1 MLSPEQTFDEILKLI
16 MIMVS
21 FGVQCTISTLVKHDD
36 GYWDKGAEVNRLL
49 FDEIPPEQLI
59 DNSGLESRH
68 LNGSRLH
75 LNTDDSARVASNFY
89 THIRQQS
96 LEAL

>member
-1 MLSPEQTFDEILKLI
+1 MLSPEQIVDDILKLR
-16 MIMVS
+16 MIIAS
-21 FGVQCTISTLVKHDD
+21 SGIQCTISTLVKRDD
-36 GYWDKGAEVNRLL
+36 GYWDKGTEVNRLL

-75 LNTDDSARVASNFY
+75 LNTAGSARPASNFR

-96 LEAL
+96 L

>member
-1 MLSPEQTFDEILKLI
+1 
-16 MIMVS
+16 MIIVS
-21 FGVQCTISTLVKHDD
+21 FGIHCTISTLVKRDD

-75 LNTDDSARVASNFY
+75 LNTAGSARLASNFR

-96 LEAL
+96 L

>member
-1 MLSPEQTFDEILKLI
+1 
-16 MIMVS
+16 MVS
-21 FGVQCTISTLVKHDD
+21 FGIQCTISTLVKRDN
-36 GYWDKGAEVNRLL
+36 GYWDKGTEVNRLL

-59 DNSGLESRH
+59 DNSGRESCH

-75 LNTDDSARVASNFY
+75 LNTAGSATLASNFR

-96 LEAL
+96 L

>member
-1 MLSPEQTFDEILKLI
+1 MLDAYLELETETF
-16 MIMVS
+16 
-21 FGVQCTISTLVKHDD
+21 T
-36 GYWDKGAEVNRLL
+36 VNRLL

-68 LNGSRLH
+68 LNGNRLH
-75 LNTDDSARVASNFY
+75 LNTAGSARLASNFR

-96 LEAL
+96 L

>member
-1 MLSPEQTFDEILKLI
+1 MAEKGKMGKREGGKILKEITDTFD
-16 MIMVS
+16 
-21 FGVQCTISTLVKHDD
+21 
-36 GYWDKGAEVNRLL
+36 GYKDKGAGVNRLL

-75 LNTDDSARVASNFY
+75 LNTAGSARLASNFR
-89 THIRQQS
+89 THIGKQS
-96 LEAL
+96 L